1 MSAPP
6 TRSLPSA
13 HSAAASHC
21 SACLV
26 VPLPAQV
33 DNLHAQLTLL
43 EAETHLPSSPMA
55 SPRSSECG
63 AVVHRMSVE
72 RRNMQGEL
80 LRLQRRVSWTTSAAA
95 M

>member
-1 MSAPP
+1 M
-6 TRSLPSA
+6 L
-13 HSAAASHC
+13 
-21 SACLV
+21 
-26 VPLPAQV
+26 PLPAQV

-80 LRLQRRVSWTTSAAA
+80 LRLQRRVSWVESAVALCFQ
-95 M
+95 